1 LLFFLSFPLGICCL
15 LLAARILQTVSTFLT
30 AEWRKLIMAQYDVK
44 PKLLMPYLPKGVEL
58 DLYEGRCYVSL
69 VAFLF
74 DRVRLKGLP
83 IPFHT
88 RFEEINLRFYV
99 RRTEPD
105 GTYKRGV
112 VFIRE
117 FVPRRAIAYVA
128 KHLYEEPY
136 AAIPTNHRIRLS
148 SESLTVGYGWDLGGR
163 SHSLSVEAAPIP
175 HHILANSEEDFI
187 TEHYWGYTKRSDG
200 TTSAYQVEHPSWQ
213 TYKPRSYEIA
223 VDFGLLYG
231 QSFAFL
237 TDQWVSSVLLAEGSA
252 VSVHSGSRLSA

>member
-1 LLFFLSFPLGICCL
+1 
-15 LLAARILQTVSTFLT
+15 VSTFLT
-30 AEWRKLIMAQYDVK
+30 AEWRKLIMAQYAID
-44 PKLLMPYLPKGVEL
+44 PALLTPYLPAGLEL

-128 KHLYEEPY
+128 KRFYEEPY
-136 AAIPTNHRIRLS
+136 TAIPTNRRIQLS
-148 SESLTVGYGWDLGGR
+148 PRSLKVGYGWDLGGR

-175 HHILANSEEDFI
+175 HHILSNSEEDFI
-187 TEHYWGYTKRSDG
+187 TEHYWGYTKRTRG
-200 TTSAYQVEHPSWQ
+200 NTSEYGVEHPRWSI
-213 TYKPRSYEIA
+213 YPIRSHTVEA
-223 VDFGLLYG
+223 DFAALYG
-231 QSFAFL
+231 PTFAPL
-237 TDQWVSSVLLAEGSA
+237 TGAKPTSILLAEGSA
-252 VSVHSGSRLSA
+252 VSVFEGTRLPG